1 MVDKIRRAAVLGA
14 GTMGC
19 QIAAHLSNVGIS
31 VLLLD
36 IVPEELTDEEKRKN
50 LSLDDREVR
59 DRFARLGIKRALEME
74 PPPFY
79 DKEFVSLIEIGN
91 FEDDLEKIHRADW
104 IIEAVIENFEIKRS
118 LLERVDNLRRKGS
131 IVSTNTSG
139 ISINALKEGRSE
151 DFRRNFLGTHF
162 FNPPRYMKLLEIIPS
177 RDTDD
182 EIISFFT
189 RFGEKVLGKGV
200 VLAKDTPNFIA
211 NRIGVFGFMHI
222 MKTMLDMGLT
232 VEEVDKITG
241 RAMGRPRTA
250 TFRTADLVG
259 IDVLSHVA
267 RNVYEN
273 VKDDERKEIFKPP
286 EFLEEMIERGWLG
299 DKTGGGFYKKVKTDG
314 ESERFALDVHSME
327 YRPREKVTFPS
338 VERALQEEDVG
349 ARIRVLVSGSDRGA
363 EFAWR
368 TLSELLI
375 YSANRVPEISD
386 NILNIDRAMKWG
398 FNWRM
403 GPFEMW
409 DAIGIKEI
417 VNRLEKEGREV
428 PELVENLLKSGKESF
443 YREELGKTF
452 YIDVGKFEYEEI
464 KLPPEFILLSSLKS
478 QGKVVTE
485 NTEASLIDLGDGVA
499 CLEFHTRANALGPG
513 TFKMMEDSLEIVR
526 RDFIGL
532 VIGNQGRH
540 FCAGANLALLL
551 MSIQE
556 EEWDEVEM
564 MVKRF
569 QEINMKIKYF
579 EKPIVAAPFG
589 RTLGGG
595 CEICLHSSRIQA
607 AAETYMG
614 LVEISVGLLPAGGGT
629 KEMLIRHMERI
640 PQDTDVDV
648 YPLLRRILEIIG
660 MAKYSMS
667 AWEAKKLGFLRDGDG
682 ITVNGDFLI
691 YDAKQVVIDMVKEG
705 YRPPIKRKVKVT
717 GENGFAF
724 LKMLIYNL
732 LEGGFITEHE
742 SLIATEIA
750 KIITGG
756 NVPSG
761 TLVDEEKL
769 LEMERESF
777 LKLCGTQKTQERIE
791 HMLLKGKPLRN

>member
-1 MVDKIRRAAVLGA
+1 MVNKIRSAAILGA

-36 IVPEELTDEEKRKN
+36 IVPNELTEDEKKKN
-50 LSLDDREVR
+50 LSLNDKAVR
-59 DRFARLGIKRALEME
+59 NKFARLGLKRALEMD

-79 DKEFVSLIEIGN
+79 DTDFASLIEIGN
-91 FEDDLEKIHRADW
+91 FEDDLEKISEADW
-104 IIEAVIENFEIKRS
+104 IIEAVIENLEIKKS
-118 LLERVDNLRRKGS
+118 LFEKVDNLRRKDS

-139 ISINALKEGRSE
+139 ISVNALGEGRSD
-151 DFRRNFLGTHF
+151 DFRSNFLGTHF
-162 FNPPRYMKLLEIIPS
+162 FNPPRFMKLLELIPS
-177 RDTDD
+177 KDTDT
-182 EIISFFT
+182 ELVFFFT
-189 RFGEKVLGKGV
+189 NFAEKILGKGV

-211 NRIGVFGFMHI
+211 NRIGVFGVMQI
-222 MKTMLDMGLT
+222 IKTMIEMDLS
-232 VEEVDKITG
+232 VEEVDQITG

-250 TFRTADLVG
+250 TLRTADFVG
-259 IDVLSHVA
+259 IDVLLHVA
-267 RNVYEN
+267 ENVYLN
-273 VKDDERKEIFKPP
+273 AKDDERRDIFKPP
-286 EFLEEMIERGWLG
+286 EFLAEMVKRGWLG
-299 DKTGGGFYKKVKTDG
+299 DKTGGGFYKKIKNDNGT
-314 ESERFALDVHSME
+314 ERFTLDIHTMD
-327 YRPREKVTFPS
+327 YRPREKVSFSS
-338 VERALQEEDVG
+338 VDRALQEEDIGTRIKVLISGNDKG
-349 ARIRVLVSGSDRGA
+349 AQ
-363 EFAWR
+363 FAWR

-375 YSANRVPEISD
+375 YTAKRIPEISD
-386 NILNIDRAMKWG
+386 DILNIDHAMKWG
-398 FNWRM
+398 FNWRL
-403 GPFEMW
+403 GPFETW

-417 VNRLEKEGREV
+417 VSRLEKEGREI
-428 PELVENLLKSGKESF
+428 PELVENVLKSGKESF
-443 YREELGKTF
+443 YREKRGKTF
-452 YIDVGKFEYEEI
+452 FLDVEKFEYNEV
-464 KLPPEFILLSSLKS
+464 KLPPEFIVLSSLK
-478 QGKVVTE
+478 KE
-485 NTEASLIDLGDGVA
+485 NRVIIQNSEASLIDIGDGVV

-513 TFKMMEDSLEIVR
+513 TFQMMYDSIEIVKK
-526 RDFIGL
+526 DFIGL

-556 EEWDEVEM
+556 EAWDEVEI

-569 QEINMKIKYF
+569 QDVNMTIKYF
-579 EKPIVAAPFG
+579 ENPVVAAPFG
-589 RTLGGG
+589 RTFGGG
-595 CEICLHSSRIQA
+595 CEICLHSPRIQA
-607 AAETYMG
+607 SAETYMG

-648 YPLLRRILEIIG
+648 YPLLRRVLEIIG

-667 AWEAKKLGFLRDGDG
+667 AWEAKKLGFLRDRDG
-682 ITVNGDFLI
+682 ITVNNDFLI
-691 YDAKQVVIDMVKEG
+691 HDAKQIVIDMAKEG
-705 YRPPIKRKVKVT
+705 YSPPIKRKIKVT

-742 SLIATEIA
+742 AFIATEIA
-750 KIITGG
+750 KILTGG

-761 TLVDEEKL
+761 TLVDEEKF

-791 HMLLKGKPLRN
+791 HMLIKGRPLRN